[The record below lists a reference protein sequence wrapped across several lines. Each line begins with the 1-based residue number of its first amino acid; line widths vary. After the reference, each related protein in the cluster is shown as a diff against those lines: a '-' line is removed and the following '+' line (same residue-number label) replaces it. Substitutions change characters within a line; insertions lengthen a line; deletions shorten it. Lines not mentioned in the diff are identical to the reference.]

1 MTWLRILLNIAAF
14 SIRRGIAR
22 AFSPYPVRYS
32 LAVLAF
38 LLLTES
44 GRTRFLKWIDK
55 HFGEAYLKKHPWLK
69 KPKK

>member
-1 MTWLRILLNIAAF
+1 MWSLLKSIAAF

-22 AFSPYPVRYS
+22 VLSPYPVRYS

-38 LLLTES
+38 VFLTES

-55 HFGEAYLKKHPWLK
+55 HFGAAYLKKHPWFK
-69 KPKK
+69 RPQK